1 MPATDVDFE
10 REFEELV
17 RDLRALPTAA
27 PAGVRERVRA
37 LGEPAR
43 PRTLHDLLLTLSS
56 RRSLLVL
63 APVCVLALV
72 SAAVIHGV
80 VNSGGDSRQS
90 AATVQ
95 KSAAEL
101 QRGGAFDSHATA
113 TTPFGAVTGVPGRS
127 LPTPA
132 SGRYQ
137 DYEASLTVRV
147 KNVDA
152 LHDRTAEAT
161 RLARTYGGY
170 VASVDES
177 TNGGNGRSDLVL
189 RIPVNRVEDAYFRL
203 AQLGTVTEQHLSIR
217 DLDQVVQTQRRRI
230 VQLKVQ
236 IARIGE
242 TLKSSSLPADV
253 RLRLELQ
260 RDAAKQELAQV
271 TGSNKA
277 TLREA
282 SLSRISLTLTSQKAA
297 AATKGGMSRIER
309 AARDAGS
316 FLAGAGAVVLFL
328 LIVLS
333 PLIVLGAGLD
343 LGLTGLPPQGGAPS
357 AFGCVV
363 SARAARPLNR
373 PRGRARGHRARLHP
387 LRPLVLVSLS
397 ALPSRLSREGAARI
411 HRHSVRLLL
420 RNAHG
425 GRGVRRG
432 GHASCRGCRRRRRR
446 RTAETTTAEQ
456 TTTAQ
461 TSTQATTTAPAKPAA
476 TKVPVSEAE
485 FKITLGS
492 TDLKAG
498 EITFEVKNDGKIP
511 HDLAIKG
518 TSDKTELIPAG
529 GDRRAEG
536 HAESR
541 EVRALLH
548 SAGARGGR
556 HEAGHHRLLTAG
568 TLCVP
573 RRGGRAVECGGLEN
587 RFGLLGPTRVQIPPP
602 PPPPRRVESVA

>member
-43 PRTLHDLLLTLSS
+43 PRTLHDLLLTVSS

-72 SAAVIHGV
+72 TAAVIHGV
-80 VNSGGDSRQS
+80 VNSGGDSRPS
-90 AATVQ
+90 AAAVQ
-95 KSAAEL
+95 KSAAEG
-101 QRGGAFDSHATA
+101 QRGALDTHATA

-161 RLARTYGGY
+161 RLTRTYGGY

-177 TNGGNGRSDLVL
+177 TNGGNGRSDLLL

-203 AQLGTVTEQHLSIR
+203 AELGTVTAQHLSIR

-260 RDAAKQELAQV
+260 RDAAKQELAEV

-282 SLSRISLTLTSQKAA
+282 SLSRVSLTLTSQKAA

-333 PLIVLGAGLD
+333 PLIVLALAWI
-343 LGLTGLPPQGGAPS
+343 LGS
-357 AFGCVV
+357 
-363 SARAARPLNR
+363 RAYRR
-373 PRGRARGHRARLHP
+373 REERRL
-387 LRPLVLVSLS
+387 LS
-397 ALPSRLSREGAARI
+397 AA
-411 HRHSVRLLL
+411 
-420 RNAHG
+420 
-425 GRGVRRG
+425 
-432 GHASCRGCRRRRRR
+432 
-446 RTAETTTAEQ
+446 
-456 TTTAQ
+456 
-461 TSTQATTTAPAKPAA
+461 
-476 TKVPVSEAE
+476 
-485 FKITLGS
+485 
-492 TDLKAG
+492 
-498 EITFEVKNDGKIP
+498 
-511 HDLAIKG
+511 
-518 TSDKTELIPAG
+518 
-529 GDRRAEG
+529 
-536 HAESR
+536 
-541 EVRALLH
+541 
-548 SAGARGGR
+548 
-556 HEAGHHRLLTAG
+556 
-568 TLCVP
+568 
-573 RRGGRAVECGGLEN
+573 
-587 RFGLLGPTRVQIPPP
+587 
-602 PPPPRRVESVA
+602 

>member
-27 PAGVRERVRA
+27 PGDVRERVRA
-37 LGEPAR
+37 LGEPTR
-43 PRTLHDLLLTLSS
+43 PRTLHDLLLTFSW

-63 APVCVLALV
+63 APVCVLGLV
-72 SAAVIHGV
+72 SAAVIYGV
-80 VNSGGDSRQS
+80 VHSGGNSKPTAVAAQKLDQVQHGEAGSGGTTTTPNFG
-90 AATVQ
+90 AAT
-95 KSAAEL
+95 
-101 QRGGAFDSHATA
+101 G
-113 TTPFGAVTGVPGRS
+113 TPFAPI

-132 SGRYQ
+132 PGRYQ
-137 DYEASLTVRV
+137 DYQASLTVRV

-170 VASVDES
+170 VESVDES
-177 TNGGNGRSDLVL
+177 TTAGNGRSDLVL

-282 SLSRISLTLTSQKAA
+282 SLSRISMTLTSQQAA
-297 AATKGGMSRIER
+297 AAKKGGMSRIER

-316 FLAGAGAVVLFL
+316 FLAGAGAVLLFV

-333 PLIVLGAGLD
+333 PLIFLAVAWILG
-343 LGLTGLPPQGGAPS
+343 T
-357 AFGCVV
+357 
-363 SARAARPLNR
+363 RAYRR
-373 PRGRARGHRARLHP
+373 REERRL
-387 LRPLVLVSLS
+387 LS
-397 ALPSRLSREGAARI
+397 AA
-411 HRHSVRLLL
+411 
-420 RNAHG
+420 
-425 GRGVRRG
+425 
-432 GHASCRGCRRRRRR
+432 
-446 RTAETTTAEQ
+446 
-456 TTTAQ
+456 
-461 TSTQATTTAPAKPAA
+461 
-476 TKVPVSEAE
+476 
-485 FKITLGS
+485 
-492 TDLKAG
+492 
-498 EITFEVKNDGKIP
+498 
-511 HDLAIKG
+511 
-518 TSDKTELIPAG
+518 
-529 GDRRAEG
+529 
-536 HAESR
+536 
-541 EVRALLH
+541 
-548 SAGARGGR
+548 
-556 HEAGHHRLLTAG
+556 
-568 TLCVP
+568 
-573 RRGGRAVECGGLEN
+573 
-587 RFGLLGPTRVQIPPP
+587 
-602 PPPPRRVESVA
+602 

>member
-17 RDLRALPTAA
+17 RDLRALPSAA
-27 PAGVRERVRA
+27 PTDVRERVRA

-43 PRTLHDLLLTLSS
+43 PRTPHDLLLTFSS

-72 SAAVIHGV
+72 SAAVIHGL
-80 VNSGGDSRQS
+80 VNSGGNSKQTAS
-90 AATVQ
+90 AG
-95 KSAAEL
+95 
-101 QRGGAFDSHATA
+101 QRLDAQVKGAPLEGHGGTT
-113 TTPFGAVTGVPGRS
+113 TTPVFGLATPQTLAPT
-127 LPTPA
+127 LPTP
-132 SGRYQ
+132 SPGRYQ
-137 DYEASLTVRV
+137 DYEASLTLRV
-147 KNVDA
+147 MDVDT

-282 SLSRISLTLTSQKAA
+282 SLSRISLTLTSQQAA
-297 AATKGGMSRIER
+297 AAKKGGMSRIER

-316 FLAGAGAVVLFL
+316 FLAGAGAVVLFV

-333 PLIVLGAGLD
+333 PLIVLAIAAI
-343 LGLTGLPPQGGAPS
+343 LGT
-357 AFGCVV
+357 
-363 SARAARPLNR
+363 RAYRR
-373 PRGRARGHRARLHP
+373 REERRL
-387 LRPLVLVSLS
+387 LS
-397 ALPSRLSREGAARI
+397 AA
-411 HRHSVRLLL
+411 
-420 RNAHG
+420 
-425 GRGVRRG
+425 
-432 GHASCRGCRRRRRR
+432 
-446 RTAETTTAEQ
+446 
-456 TTTAQ
+456 
-461 TSTQATTTAPAKPAA
+461 
-476 TKVPVSEAE
+476 
-485 FKITLGS
+485 
-492 TDLKAG
+492 
-498 EITFEVKNDGKIP
+498 
-511 HDLAIKG
+511 
-518 TSDKTELIPAG
+518 
-529 GDRRAEG
+529 
-536 HAESR
+536 
-541 EVRALLH
+541 
-548 SAGARGGR
+548 
-556 HEAGHHRLLTAG
+556 
-568 TLCVP
+568 
-573 RRGGRAVECGGLEN
+573 
-587 RFGLLGPTRVQIPPP
+587 
-602 PPPPRRVESVA
+602 

>member
-27 PAGVRERVRA
+27 PTSVRERVRA

-43 PRTLHDLLLTLSS
+43 PRTLHDLFLTFSS

-63 APVCVLALV
+63 APVCVLALL

-80 VNSGGDSRQS
+80 VNSGGDSRQ
-90 AATVQ
+90 AAVAVNKLDAERDASGSGGTV
-95 KSAAEL
+95 
-101 QRGGAFDSHATA
+101 
-113 TTPFGAVTGVPGRS
+113 TTPAFGAVTGAPVSPS

-147 KNVDA
+147 KDVDA

-177 TNGGNGRSDLVL
+177 TNGSGLGRSDLVL

-217 DLDQVVQTQRRRI
+217 DLDQVVQAQRRRI

-236 IARIGE
+236 I
-242 TLKSSSLPADV
+242 SSLPADV

-260 RDAAKQELAQV
+260 RDAAKQELVQV

-297 AATKGGMSRIER
+297 AVTKGGTSRIER

-316 FLAGAGAVVLFL
+316 FLAGAGAVLLFV

-333 PLIVLGAGLD
+333 PLIVVGMAWILG
-343 LGLTGLPPQGGAPS
+343 T
-357 AFGCVV
+357 
-363 SARAARPLNR
+363 RAYRR
-373 PRGRARGHRARLHP
+373 REERRL
-387 LRPLVLVSLS
+387 LS
-397 ALPSRLSREGAARI
+397 AA
-411 HRHSVRLLL
+411 
-420 RNAHG
+420 
-425 GRGVRRG
+425 
-432 GHASCRGCRRRRRR
+432 
-446 RTAETTTAEQ
+446 
-456 TTTAQ
+456 
-461 TSTQATTTAPAKPAA
+461 
-476 TKVPVSEAE
+476 
-485 FKITLGS
+485 
-492 TDLKAG
+492 
-498 EITFEVKNDGKIP
+498 
-511 HDLAIKG
+511 
-518 TSDKTELIPAG
+518 
-529 GDRRAEG
+529 
-536 HAESR
+536 
-541 EVRALLH
+541 
-548 SAGARGGR
+548 
-556 HEAGHHRLLTAG
+556 
-568 TLCVP
+568 
-573 RRGGRAVECGGLEN
+573 
-587 RFGLLGPTRVQIPPP
+587 
-602 PPPPRRVESVA
+602 

>member
-1 MPATDVDFE
+1 MPATDIDFE
-10 REFEELV
+10 SEFEELV

-27 PAGVRERVRA
+27 PTGVREHVRA

-43 PRTLHDLLLTLSS
+43 PRTLQDLLLTLSS

-63 APVCVLALV
+63 APVCLLALV

-80 VNSGGDSRQS
+80 VNSGGNSTPT
-90 AATVQ
+90 ALTAQ
-95 KSAAEL
+95 KSVAEA
-101 QRGGAFDSHATA
+101 QRGALDSHATA
-113 TTPFGAVTGVPGRS
+113 TTPFGAVTGAPLAPS
-127 LPTPA
+127 FPTPTA
-132 SGRYQ
+132 GRYQ

-177 TNGGNGRSDLVL
+177 TNSGNGRSDLVL

-242 TLKSSSLPADV
+242 ALKSSSLPADV

-328 LIVLS
+328 LIVVS
-333 PLIVLGAGLD
+333 PLIVLAL
-343 LGLTGLPPQGGAPS
+343 AWI
-357 AFGCVV
+357 FG
-363 SARAARPLNR
+363 SRAYRR
-373 PRGRARGHRARLHP
+373 REERRL
-387 LRPLVLVSLS
+387 LS
-397 ALPSRLSREGAARI
+397 AA
-411 HRHSVRLLL
+411 
-420 RNAHG
+420 
-425 GRGVRRG
+425 
-432 GHASCRGCRRRRRR
+432 
-446 RTAETTTAEQ
+446 
-456 TTTAQ
+456 
-461 TSTQATTTAPAKPAA
+461 
-476 TKVPVSEAE
+476 
-485 FKITLGS
+485 
-492 TDLKAG
+492 
-498 EITFEVKNDGKIP
+498 
-511 HDLAIKG
+511 
-518 TSDKTELIPAG
+518 
-529 GDRRAEG
+529 
-536 HAESR
+536 
-541 EVRALLH
+541 
-548 SAGARGGR
+548 
-556 HEAGHHRLLTAG
+556 
-568 TLCVP
+568 
-573 RRGGRAVECGGLEN
+573 
-587 RFGLLGPTRVQIPPP
+587 
-602 PPPPRRVESVA
+602 

>member
-43 PRTLHDLLLTLSS
+43 PRTLHDLLLTVSS

-101 QRGGAFDSHATA
+101 QRGAGAFDSHATA

-177 TNGGNGRSDLVL
+177 TNSGNGRSDLVL

-333 PLIVLGAGLD
+333 PLIVLALAWI
-343 LGLTGLPPQGGAPS
+343 LGS
-357 AFGCVV
+357 
-363 SARAARPLNR
+363 RAYRR
-373 PRGRARGHRARLHP
+373 REERRL
-387 LRPLVLVSLS
+387 LS
-397 ALPSRLSREGAARI
+397 AA
-411 HRHSVRLLL
+411 
-420 RNAHG
+420 
-425 GRGVRRG
+425 
-432 GHASCRGCRRRRRR
+432 
-446 RTAETTTAEQ
+446 
-456 TTTAQ
+456 
-461 TSTQATTTAPAKPAA
+461 
-476 TKVPVSEAE
+476 
-485 FKITLGS
+485 
-492 TDLKAG
+492 
-498 EITFEVKNDGKIP
+498 
-511 HDLAIKG
+511 
-518 TSDKTELIPAG
+518 
-529 GDRRAEG
+529 
-536 HAESR
+536 
-541 EVRALLH
+541 
-548 SAGARGGR
+548 
-556 HEAGHHRLLTAG
+556 
-568 TLCVP
+568 
-573 RRGGRAVECGGLEN
+573 
-587 RFGLLGPTRVQIPPP
+587 
-602 PPPPRRVESVA
+602 

>member
-27 PAGVRERVRA
+27 PTAVREHVRA

-80 VNSGGDSRQS
+80 VNSGGNSTQTALS
-90 AATVQ
+90 AQ
-95 KSAAEL
+95 KNAAEA
-101 QRGGAFDSHATA
+101 QRGALDSHATA

-132 SGRYQ
+132 AGRYQ

-177 TNGGNGRSDLVL
+177 TNAGNGRSDLVL

-260 RDAAKQELAQV
+260 RDAAKQELARV

-316 FLAGAGAVVLFL
+316 FLAGAGAVALFL

-333 PLIVLGAGLD
+333 PVIVLAL
-343 LGLTGLPPQGGAPS
+343 AWI
-357 AFGCVV
+357 FG
-363 SARAARPLNR
+363 SRAYRR
-373 PRGRARGHRARLHP
+373 REERRL
-387 LRPLVLVSLS
+387 LS
-397 ALPSRLSREGAARI
+397 AA
-411 HRHSVRLLL
+411 
-420 RNAHG
+420 
-425 GRGVRRG
+425 
-432 GHASCRGCRRRRRR
+432 
-446 RTAETTTAEQ
+446 
-456 TTTAQ
+456 
-461 TSTQATTTAPAKPAA
+461 
-476 TKVPVSEAE
+476 
-485 FKITLGS
+485 
-492 TDLKAG
+492 
-498 EITFEVKNDGKIP
+498 
-511 HDLAIKG
+511 
-518 TSDKTELIPAG
+518 
-529 GDRRAEG
+529 
-536 HAESR
+536 
-541 EVRALLH
+541 
-548 SAGARGGR
+548 
-556 HEAGHHRLLTAG
+556 
-568 TLCVP
+568 
-573 RRGGRAVECGGLEN
+573 
-587 RFGLLGPTRVQIPPP
+587 
-602 PPPPRRVESVA
+602 

>member
-27 PAGVRERVRA
+27 PTGVRERVRT

-43 PRTLHDLLLTLSS
+43 PRTLHDLLLMFSW
-56 RRSLLVL
+56 RRSMLVL
-63 APVCVLALV
+63 APVCVLGLV

-80 VNSGGDSRQS
+80 VNSGGDSKQTASARQQLDLR
-90 AATVQ
+90 AQ
-95 KSAAEL
+95 AEH
-101 QRGGAFDSHATA
+101 GGAVGTT
-113 TTPFGAVTGVPGRS
+113 TTPVFGVLRGAPGAPS
-127 LPTPA
+127 LPTPTP
-132 SGRYQ
+132 GRYQ
-137 DYEASLTVRV
+137 DYEASLTLRV
-147 KNVDA
+147 KDVET

-177 TNGGNGRSDLVL
+177 TNGAGLGRSDLVL

-217 DLDQVVQTQRRRI
+217 DLDQVVQGQRRRI

-316 FLAGAGAVVLFL
+316 FLGGAGAVLLFV

-333 PLIVLGAGLD
+333 PLIVLAMAWI
-343 LGLTGLPPQGGAPS
+343 LGM
-357 AFGCVV
+357 
-363 SARAARPLNR
+363 RAYRR
-373 PRGRARGHRARLHP
+373 REERRL
-387 LRPLVLVSLS
+387 LS
-397 ALPSRLSREGAARI
+397 AA
-411 HRHSVRLLL
+411 
-420 RNAHG
+420 
-425 GRGVRRG
+425 
-432 GHASCRGCRRRRRR
+432 
-446 RTAETTTAEQ
+446 
-456 TTTAQ
+456 
-461 TSTQATTTAPAKPAA
+461 
-476 TKVPVSEAE
+476 
-485 FKITLGS
+485 
-492 TDLKAG
+492 
-498 EITFEVKNDGKIP
+498 
-511 HDLAIKG
+511 
-518 TSDKTELIPAG
+518 
-529 GDRRAEG
+529 
-536 HAESR
+536 
-541 EVRALLH
+541 
-548 SAGARGGR
+548 
-556 HEAGHHRLLTAG
+556 
-568 TLCVP
+568 
-573 RRGGRAVECGGLEN
+573 
-587 RFGLLGPTRVQIPPP
+587 
-602 PPPPRRVESVA
+602 

>member
-27 PAGVRERVRA
+27 PTGVRERVRT

-80 VNSGGDSRQS
+80 VNSGGNSKQTAASAQKLDAEVHGGGVLDSQ
-90 AATVQ
+90 
-95 KSAAEL
+95 
-101 QRGGAFDSHATA
+101 ATA
-113 TTPFGAVTGVPGRS
+113 TTPWGAATGTRAAPS

-177 TNGGNGRSDLVL
+177 TNGGSGRSDLVL

-217 DLDQVVQTQRRRI
+217 DLDQVVRAQRQRI

-260 RDAAKQELAQV
+260 RDAARQELAQV

-282 SLSRISLTLTSQKAA
+282 SLSRISLTLTSQQAA

-316 FLAGAGAVVLFL
+316 FLAGAGAVLLFV

-333 PLIVLGAGLD
+333 PLIVLAIVAI
-343 LGLTGLPPQGGAPS
+343 LGT
-357 AFGCVV
+357 
-363 SARAARPLNR
+363 RAYRR
-373 PRGRARGHRARLHP
+373 REERRL
-387 LRPLVLVSLS
+387 LS
-397 ALPSRLSREGAARI
+397 AA
-411 HRHSVRLLL
+411 
-420 RNAHG
+420 
-425 GRGVRRG
+425 
-432 GHASCRGCRRRRRR
+432 
-446 RTAETTTAEQ
+446 
-456 TTTAQ
+456 
-461 TSTQATTTAPAKPAA
+461 
-476 TKVPVSEAE
+476 
-485 FKITLGS
+485 
-492 TDLKAG
+492 
-498 EITFEVKNDGKIP
+498 
-511 HDLAIKG
+511 
-518 TSDKTELIPAG
+518 
-529 GDRRAEG
+529 
-536 HAESR
+536 
-541 EVRALLH
+541 
-548 SAGARGGR
+548 
-556 HEAGHHRLLTAG
+556 
-568 TLCVP
+568 
-573 RRGGRAVECGGLEN
+573 
-587 RFGLLGPTRVQIPPP
+587 
-602 PPPPRRVESVA
+602 